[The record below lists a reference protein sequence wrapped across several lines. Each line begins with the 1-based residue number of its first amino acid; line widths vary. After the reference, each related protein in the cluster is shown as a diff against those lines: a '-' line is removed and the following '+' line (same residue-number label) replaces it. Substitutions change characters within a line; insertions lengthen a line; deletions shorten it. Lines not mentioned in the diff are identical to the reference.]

1 MVFVGL
7 IYNMSDILDNDV
19 YSPSFFILAY
29 QSCYELYIEKISV
42 KKITDIWILKYIQK
56 QLII

>member
-42 KKITDIWILKYIQK
+42 KKITDI
-56 QLII
+56 